1 MIGLRN
7 TTPGLN
13 IIGLGNSTPGLEM
26 IGLVEWIKILFPT
39 RQRLKL

>member
-7 TTPGLN
+7 TTLGLN

-26 IGLVEWIKILFPT
+26 IGLVEWI
-39 RQRLKL
+39 

>member
-7 TTPGLN
+7 TTPELN

-26 IGLVEWIKILFPT
+26 IGLVEWI
-39 RQRLKL
+39 